1 MAFPQRFLD
10 ELIDRSDIVDLVSSY
25 VALTKKGGNYFGLC
39 PFHNEKTGSFSV
51 APDKQIFYCFGCHK
65 GGGALQFVMEI
76 ENLAFP
82 DAVRFLAKR
91 ANMEVPEDD
100 TGREESRRRQRVLAL
115 NRDAARWFYQN
126 LSRPEGAAVAAYL
139 EKRKI
144 TPKTATNFGLGASLD
159 SWDALLAAMTEKG
172 YTKTDLLA
180 AGLVV
185 SNQKGRVYDKFRNR
199 LMFPVIDVRGDV
211 VAFGGRVL
219 DKSEPK
225 YMNTT
230 ETIVYSKRRN
240 LYGINLAKKT
250 KRPNFILCE
259 GNIDVITLHQAG
271 FDNAVASMGTALTTE
286 QTKIL
291 SRYTKELVLCFD
303 NDTAGQMATQK
314 NIEML
319 KDSEF
324 AVRVLQLPRRLSEGE
339 YVKQD
344 VDDFIKFQGAAAFEA
359 VLNGSANQMDFRMD
373 AVAAKY
379 DLSDPEQKIAYGG
392 EISQLIASLSN
403 AVEREIYA
411 GRAAETAGISRTAMI
426 TEVERARGKQRGR
439 ERRTLQR
446 ENLNAA
452 ALRQP
457 RDRTIRYGD
466 LRSAMAEEGVIR
478 LLLLDGALSDQCRR
492 LEPEDFSSGFLGRMY
507 RLLREA
513 WDGGHPMTA
522 AALLARCTAEET
534 SHLSRLIGIYPA
546 FCRSRKLLPT
556 RTRRWRTTYR
566 LYCAPQRSGGGSR
579 LRTPCRRLWRN
590 LERTKRKRVTEESGN
605 DEKKGRADYGSGP
618 HRG

>member
-10 ELIDRSDIVDLVSSY
+10 ELVDRSDIVDVVSTY
-25 VALTKKGGNYFGLC
+25 VSLSKKGGNYFGLC

-51 APDKQIFYCFGCHK
+51 APDKQIYYCFGCHH
-65 GGGALQFVMEI
+65 GGGVIQFVMEI
-76 ENLAFP
+76 ENLDFP
-82 DAVRFLAKR
+82 NAVRFLAKR
-91 ANMEVPEDD
+91 ANMEVPEDN
-100 TGREESRRRQRVLAL
+100 TGLEESRRRQRVLAV
-115 NRDAARWFYQN
+115 NRDAARWFYSN

-139 EKRKI
+139 ERRKI
-144 TPKTATNFGLGASLD
+144 SRKTAMNFGLGASLD
-159 SWDALLAAMTEKG
+159 QWDALLNAMLEKG
-172 YTKTDLLA
+172 YTKADLLA

-185 SNQKGRVYDKFRNR
+185 SNQKGRIYDKFRNR
-199 LMFPVIDVRGDV
+199 LMFPVIDVKGDV

-303 NDTAGQMATQK
+303 NDNAGQLATQK
-314 NIEML
+314 NIELL

-324 AVRVLQLPRRLSEGE
+324 NVRILQLPRRLADGE

-359 VLNGSANQMDFRMD
+359 ILSGSANQMDYRME

-392 EISQLIASLSN
+392 EVSALIASLSN
-403 AVEREIYA
+403 AVEREVYA
-411 GRAAETAGISRTAMI
+411 GRAAETAGISRTAML
-426 TEVERARGKQRGR
+426 TEVERARRKKGSQ

-457 RDRTIRYGD
+457 RDRTIRYAD
-466 LRSAMAEEGVIR
+466 LRSAMAEEGVVC
-478 LLLLDGALSDQCRR
+478 LLLLDGALADKCRG
-492 LEPEDFSSGFLGRMY
+492 LPAEAFSSPFLGKLFA
-507 RLLREA
+507 LLTEA
-513 WDGGHPMTA
+513 WSEGRTMTA
-522 AALLARCTAEET
+522 ASLSAHCTPEEM
-534 SHLSRLIGIYPA
+534 SHLSAILQRPESLANAERALEDYIQVILCSAEKRQGERPGDP
-546 FCRSRKLLPT
+546 LLAAVEK
-556 RTRRWRTTYR
+556 YK
-566 LYCAPQRSGGGSR
+566 Q
-579 LRTPCRRLWRN
+579 
-590 LERTKRKRVTEESGN
+590 
-605 DEKKGRADYGSGP
+605 KKGNGGKQS
-618 HRG
+618 

>member
-10 ELIDRSDIVDLVSSY
+10 ELVDRSDIVDVVSSY
-25 VALTKKGGNYFGLC
+25 VSLSKKGGNYFGLC

-51 APDKQIFYCFGCHK
+51 APDKQIYYCFGCHH
-65 GGGALQFVMEI
+65 GGGVIQFVMEI
-76 ENLAFP
+76 ENLDFP
-82 DAVRFLAKR
+82 NAVRFLAKR
-91 ANMEVPEDD
+91 ANMEVPEDN
-100 TGREESRRRQRVLAL
+100 TGLEESRRRQRVLAV
-115 NRDAARWFYQN
+115 NRDAARWFYSN

-139 EKRKI
+139 ERRKI
-144 TPKTATNFGLGASLD
+144 SRKTAMNFGLGASLD
-159 SWDALLAAMTEKG
+159 QWDALLNAMLEKG
-172 YTKTDLLA
+172 YTKADLLA

-185 SNQKGRVYDKFRNR
+185 SNQKGRIYDKFRNR
-199 LMFPVIDVRGDV
+199 LMFPVIDVKGDV

-303 NDTAGQMATQK
+303 NDNAGQLATQK
-314 NIEML
+314 NIELL

-324 AVRVLQLPRRLSEGE
+324 NVRILQLPRRLAEGE

-344 VDDFIKFQGAAAFEA
+344 VDDFIKFQGPAAFEA
-359 VLNGSANQMDFRMD
+359 MLSGSANQMDYRME

-392 EISQLIASLSN
+392 EVSALIASLSN
-403 AVEREIYA
+403 AVEREVYA
-411 GRAAETAGISRTAMI
+411 GRAAETAGISRTAML
-426 TEVERARGKQRGR
+426 TEVERARRKKGSQ

-457 RDRTIRYGD
+457 RDRTIRYAD

-478 LLLLDGALSDQCRR
+478 LLLLDGTLADKCRELSQ
-492 LEPEDFSSGFLGRMY
+492 EAFSSPFLGRIY
-507 RLLREA
+507 RTLTEA
-513 WDGGHPMTA
+513 WDEGQALTA
-522 AALLARCTAEET
+522 ASLAAHCTPEEMG
-534 SHLSRLIGIYPA
+534 HLSGVLQRPESIANADRALEDYIQVIR
-546 FCRSRKLLPT
+546 RSAEKRQGEEPDD
-556 RTRRWRTTYR
+556 
-566 LYCAPQRSGGGSR
+566 P
-579 LRTPCRRLWRN
+579 LRAAVEKN
-590 LERTKRKRVTEESGN
+590 KADKK
-605 DEKKGRADYGSGP
+605 KKGNGGKHS
-618 HRG
+618 

>member
-10 ELIDRSDIVDLVSSY
+10 ELIDRTDIVDVVSSY
-25 VALTKKGGNYFGLC
+25 VTLSKKGGNYFGLC

-51 APDKQIFYCFGCHK
+51 APDKQIYYCFGCHH
-65 GGGALQFVMEI
+65 GGGVIHFIMEI
-76 ENLAFP
+76 ENLDFP

-91 ANMEVPEDD
+91 ANMEVPEDSA
-100 TGREESRRRQRVLAL
+100 GLEESRRRQRVLAV

-126 LSRPEGAAVAAYL
+126 LSRPEGAAVAAYM
-139 EKRKI
+139 ERRKI
-144 TPKTATNFGLGASLD
+144 SRKTAMDFGLGASLD
-159 SWDALLAAMTEKG
+159 SWDALLTAMQEKG
-172 YTKTDLLA
+172 YTKADLLA

-185 SNQKGRVYDKFRNR
+185 ANQKGRIYDKFRNR
-199 LMFPVIDVRGDV
+199 LMFPVIDVKGDV

-291 SRYTKELVLCFD
+291 SRYTKELVFCFD
-303 NDTAGQMATQK
+303 NDTAGQLATQK
-314 NIEML
+314 NIELL

-324 AVRVLQLPRRLSEGE
+324 TVRILQLPRRLVDGE
-339 YVKQD
+339 YIKQD
-344 VDDFIKFQGAAAFEA
+344 VDDFIKFQGADAFEA
-359 VLNGSANQMDFRMD
+359 LLSGSANQMDYRME

-392 EISQLIASLSN
+392 EISALIASLSN
-403 AVEREIYA
+403 AVEREVYA
-411 GRAAETAGISRTAMI
+411 GRAAETAGISRTAML
-426 TEVERARGKQRGR
+426 TEVERARKKKRGQ

-446 ENLNAA
+446 ENLNTA

-457 RDRTIRYGD
+457 KDRTIRYDD
-466 LRSAMAEEGVIR
+466 LRSAMAEEGIIR
-478 LLLLDGALSDQCRR
+478 LLLLDGALADRCRD
-492 LEPEDFSSGFLGRMY
+492 LDPEDFSSPFLGRMY
-507 RLLREA
+507 RLFMEA
-513 WDGGHPMTA
+513 WDEGQALTA
-522 AALLARCTAEET
+522 AALAARCTPEEM
-534 SHLSRLIGIYPA
+534 SHLSGVLQKPESPA
-546 FCRSRKLLPT
+546 NADRALAD
-556 RTRRWRTTYR
+556 YIQVI
-566 LYCAPQRSGGGSR
+566 QRSAEK
-579 LRTPCRRLWRN
+579 RRG
-590 LERTKRKRVTEESGN
+590 ERPDDPLLAAVEKNKAN
-605 DEKKGRADYGSGP
+605 KQKKGNGGKQT
-618 HRG
+618 

>member
-10 ELIDRSDIVDLVSSY
+10 ELIDRSDIVDVVSSY
-25 VALTKKGGNYFGLC
+25 VALNRKGGNYFGLC

-51 APDKQIFYCFGCHK
+51 APDKQIYYCFGCHH
-65 GGGALQFVMEI
+65 GGGVIHFIMEI
-76 ENLAFP
+76 ENLDFP

-91 ANMEVPEDD
+91 ANMDVPEDN
-100 TGREESRRRQRVLAL
+100 TGLEESRRRQRVLAV
-115 NRDAARWFYQN
+115 NRDAARWFYSN

-144 TPKTATNFGLGASLD
+144 SRKTAMDFGLGASPD
-159 SWDALLAAMTEKG
+159 SWDALLTAMGEKG
-172 YTKTDLLA
+172 YTKADLLA
-180 AGLVV
+180 AGLAV
-185 SNQKGRVYDKFRNR
+185 SNQKGRIYDKFRNR
-199 LMFPVIDVRGDV
+199 LMFPVIDVKGDV

-230 ETIVYSKRRN
+230 ETMVYSKRRN

-303 NDTAGQMATQK
+303 NDTAGQLATQK

-324 AVRVLQLPRRLSEGE
+324 TVRVLQLPRRLVDGE

-359 VLNGSANQMDFRMD
+359 ILSGSAKQLDYRME

-379 DLSDPEQKIAYGG
+379 DLSDPDQKIAYGG
-392 EISQLIASLSN
+392 EVSALIASLSN
-403 AVEREIYA
+403 AVEREVYA
-411 GRAAETAGISRTAMI
+411 GRAAETAGISRTAML
-426 TEVERARGKQRGR
+426 TEVERARRKKQGQ

-446 ENLNAA
+446 ENLNTA

-457 RDRTIRYGD
+457 RDRTIRYTD

-478 LLLLDGALSDQCRR
+478 LLLLDGTLADKCRELSQ
-492 LEPEDFSSGFLGRMY
+492 EAFSSPFLGRIY
-507 RLLREA
+507 RTLTEA
-513 WDGGHPMTA
+513 WDEGQALTA
-522 AALLARCTAEET
+522 ASLAAHCTPEEMG
-534 SHLSRLIGIYPA
+534 HLSGVLQRPESIANADRALEDYIQVIR
-546 FCRSRKLLPT
+546 RSAEKRQGEEPDD
-556 RTRRWRTTYR
+556 
-566 LYCAPQRSGGGSR
+566 P
-579 LRTPCRRLWRN
+579 LRAAVEKN
-590 LERTKRKRVTEESGN
+590 KADKK
-605 DEKKGRADYGSGP
+605 KKGNGGKHS
-618 HRG
+618 

>member
-10 ELIDRSDIVDLVSSY
+10 ELVDRSDIVDVVSSY
-25 VALTKKGGNYFGLC
+25 VSLSKKGGNYFGLC

-51 APDKQIFYCFGCHK
+51 APDKQIYYCFGCHH
-65 GGGALQFVMEI
+65 GGGVIQFVMEI
-76 ENLAFP
+76 ENLDFP
-82 DAVRFLAKR
+82 NAVRFLAKR
-91 ANMEVPEDD
+91 ANMEVPEDN
-100 TGREESRRRQRVLAL
+100 TGLEESRRRQRVLAV
-115 NRDAARWFYQN
+115 NRDAARWFYSN

-139 EKRKI
+139 ERRKI
-144 TPKTATNFGLGASLD
+144 SRKTAMNFGLGASLD
-159 SWDALLAAMTEKG
+159 QWDALLNAMLEKG
-172 YTKTDLLA
+172 YTKADLLA

-185 SNQKGRVYDKFRNR
+185 SNQKGRIYDKFRNR
-199 LMFPVIDVRGDV
+199 LMFPVIDVKGDV

-303 NDTAGQMATQK
+303 NDNAGQLATQK
-314 NIEML
+314 NIELL

-324 AVRVLQLPRRLSEGE
+324 NVRILQLPRRLADGE

-359 VLNGSANQMDFRMD
+359 ILSGSANQMDYRME

-392 EISQLIASLSN
+392 EVSALIASLSN
-403 AVEREIYA
+403 AVEREVYA
-411 GRAAETAGISRTAMI
+411 GRAAETAGISRTAML
-426 TEVERARGKQRGR
+426 TEVERARRKKGSQ

-457 RDRTIRYGD
+457 RDRTIRYTD
-466 LRSAMAEEGVIR
+466 LRSAMAEEGVVC
-478 LLLLDGALSDQCRR
+478 LLLLDGALADKCRG
-492 LEPEDFSSGFLGRMY
+492 LPAEAFSSPFLGKLFA
-507 RLLREA
+507 LLTEA
-513 WDGGHPMTA
+513 WSEGRTMTA
-522 AALLARCTAEET
+522 ASLSAHCTPEEM
-534 SHLSRLIGIYPA
+534 SHLSAILQRPESLANAERALEDYIQVIL
-546 FCRSRKLLPT
+546 RSAEKRQGERPEDPLLAAVEK
-556 RTRRWRTTYR
+556 YK
-566 LYCAPQRSGGGSR
+566 Q
-579 LRTPCRRLWRN
+579 
-590 LERTKRKRVTEESGN
+590 
-605 DEKKGRADYGSGP
+605 KKGNGGKQS
-618 HRG
+618 

>member
-10 ELIDRSDIVDLVSSY
+10 ELVDRSDIVDVVSSY
-25 VALTKKGGNYFGLC
+25 VSLSKKGGNYFGLC

-51 APDKQIFYCFGCHK
+51 APDKQIYYCFGCHH
-65 GGGALQFVMEI
+65 GGGVIQFVMEI
-76 ENLAFP
+76 ENLDFP
-82 DAVRFLAKR
+82 NAVRFLAKR
-91 ANMEVPEDD
+91 ANMEVPEDN
-100 TGREESRRRQRVLAL
+100 TGLEESRRRQRVLAV
-115 NRDAARWFYQN
+115 NRDAARWFYSN

-139 EKRKI
+139 ERRKI
-144 TPKTATNFGLGASLD
+144 SRKTAMNFGLGASLD
-159 SWDALLAAMTEKG
+159 QWDALLNAMLEKG
-172 YTKTDLLA
+172 YTKADLLA

-185 SNQKGRVYDKFRNR
+185 SNQKGRIYDKFRNR
-199 LMFPVIDVRGDV
+199 LMFPVIDVKGDV

-303 NDTAGQMATQK
+303 NDNAGQLATQK
-314 NIEML
+314 NIELL

-324 AVRVLQLPRRLSEGE
+324 NVRILQLPRRLADGE

-359 VLNGSANQMDFRMD
+359 ILNGSANQMDYRME

-392 EISQLIASLSN
+392 EISALIASLSN
-403 AVEREIYA
+403 AVEREVYA
-411 GRAAETAGISRTAMI
+411 GRAAETAGISRTAML
-426 TEVERARGKQRGR
+426 TEVERARRKKGSQ
-439 ERRTLQR
+439 ERQTLQR

-457 RDRTIRYGD
+457 RDRTIRYTD
-466 LRSAMAEEGVIR
+466 LRSAMAEEGVVC
-478 LLLLDGALSDQCRR
+478 LLLLDGALADKCRG
-492 LEPEDFSSGFLGRMY
+492 LPAEAFSSPFLGKLFA
-507 RLLREA
+507 LLTEA
-513 WDGGHPMTA
+513 WSEGRTMTA
-522 AALLARCTAEET
+522 ASLSAHCTPEEM
-534 SHLSRLIGIYPA
+534 SHLSAILQRPESLANAERALEDYIQVIL
-546 FCRSRKLLPT
+546 RSAEKRQGERPEDPLLAAVEK
-556 RTRRWRTTYR
+556 YK
-566 LYCAPQRSGGGSR
+566 Q
-579 LRTPCRRLWRN
+579 
-590 LERTKRKRVTEESGN
+590 
-605 DEKKGRADYGSGP
+605 KKGNGGKQS
-618 HRG
+618 

>member
-51 APDKQIFYCFGCHK
+51 APDKQIYYCFGCHH
-65 GGGALQFVMEI
+65 GGGAIQFAMEI
-76 ENLAFP
+76 ENLSFP

-91 ANMEVPEDD
+91 ANMDVPEDNAD
-100 TGREESRRRQRVLAL
+100 REESRRRQRVLAL
-115 NRDAARWFYQN
+115 NKDAARWFYQN
-126 LSRPEGAAVAAYL
+126 LSRPEGAAAAAYL
-139 EKRKI
+139 ERRKI
-144 TPKTATNFGLGASLD
+144 TRKTAVNFGLGASLD
-159 SWDALLAAMTEKG
+159 GWDSLLTAMQEKG
-172 YTKTDLLA
+172 YTKADLLA

-185 SNQKGRVYDKFRNR
+185 QNKQGRLYDKFRGR
-199 LMFPVIDVRGDV
+199 LMFPVIDVKGDV

-271 FDNAVASMGTALTTE
+271 FDNAVASMGTALTME

-291 SRYTKELVLCFD
+291 SRYTKELVLCYD
-303 NDTAGQMATQK
+303 NDAAGQMATQK
-314 NIEML
+314 NIELL

-324 AVRVLQLPRRLSEGE
+324 TVRILQLPRRLADGE
-339 YVKQD
+339 YIKQD
-344 VDDFIKFQGAAAFEA
+344 VDDFIKFQGPAAFEA
-359 VLNGSANQMDFRMD
+359 MLSGSANQMDYRMD
-373 AVAAKY
+373 AVSAKY

-392 EISQLIASLSN
+392 EVSQLIASLSN
-403 AVEREIYA
+403 AVEREVYA
-411 GRAAETAGISRTAMI
+411 GRAADTAGISRQAML
-426 TEVERARGKQRGR
+426 TEVERARRKMRGQ
-439 ERRTLQR
+439 ERKTLQR

-457 RDRTIRYGD
+457 RDRTIRYAD

-478 LLLLDGALSDQCRR
+478 LLLLDGALAEKCRD
-492 LEPEDFSSGFLGRMY
+492 LTPESFSSPFLGRIY
-507 RLLREA
+507 SLLLEA
-513 WDGGHPMTA
+513 WEEGRTMSA
-522 AALLARCTAEET
+522 ASLAGECGPEEM
-534 SHLSRLIGIYPA
+534 SHLTGILQKPEAPA
-546 FCRSRKLLPT
+546 
-556 RTRRWRTTYR
+556 
-566 LYCAPQRSGGGSR
+566 
-579 LRTPCRRLWRN
+579 
-590 LERTKRKRVTEESGN
+590 
-605 DEKKGRADYGSGP
+605 RADRALADYIQVIQSSAGKRLGVSEADALQAAVDYF
-618 HRG
+618 

>member
-1 MAFPQRFLD
+1 
-10 ELIDRSDIVDLVSSY
+10 
-25 VALTKKGGNYFGLC
+25 
-39 PFHNEKTGSFSV
+39 
-51 APDKQIFYCFGCHK
+51 
-65 GGGALQFVMEI
+65 MEI
-76 ENLAFP
+76 ENLDFP
-82 DAVRFLAKR
+82 NAVRFLAKR
-91 ANMEVPEDD
+91 ANMEVPEDN
-100 TGREESRRRQRVLAL
+100 TGLEESRRRQRVLAV
-115 NRDAARWFYQN
+115 NRDAARWFYSN

-139 EKRKI
+139 ERRKI
-144 TPKTATNFGLGASLD
+144 SRKTAMNFGLGASLD
-159 SWDALLAAMTEKG
+159 QWDALLNAMLEKG
-172 YTKTDLLA
+172 YTKADLLA

-185 SNQKGRVYDKFRNR
+185 SNQKGRIYDKFRNR
-199 LMFPVIDVRGDV
+199 LMFPVIDVKGDV

-303 NDTAGQMATQK
+303 NDNAGQLATQK
-314 NIEML
+314 NIELL

-324 AVRVLQLPRRLSEGE
+324 NVRILQLPRRLADGE

-359 VLNGSANQMDFRMD
+359 ILSGSANQMDYRME

-392 EISQLIASLSN
+392 EVSALIASLSN
-403 AVEREIYA
+403 AVEREVYA
-411 GRAAETAGISRTAMI
+411 GRAAETAGISRTAML
-426 TEVERARGKQRGR
+426 TEVERARRKKGSQ

-457 RDRTIRYGD
+457 RDRTIRYTD
-466 LRSAMAEEGVIR
+466 LRSAMAEEGVVC
-478 LLLLDGALSDQCRR
+478 LLLLDGALADKCRG
-492 LEPEDFSSGFLGRMY
+492 LPAEAFSSPFLGKLFA
-507 RLLREA
+507 LLTEA
-513 WDGGHPMTA
+513 WSEGRTMTA
-522 AALLARCTAEET
+522 ASLSAHCTPEEM
-534 SHLSRLIGIYPA
+534 SHLSAILQRPESLANAERALEDYIQVIL
-546 FCRSRKLLPT
+546 RSAEKRQGERPEDPLLAAVEK
-556 RTRRWRTTYR
+556 YK
-566 LYCAPQRSGGGSR
+566 Q
-579 LRTPCRRLWRN
+579 
-590 LERTKRKRVTEESGN
+590 
-605 DEKKGRADYGSGP
+605 KKGNGGKQS
-618 HRG
+618 

>member
-1 MAFPQRFLD
+1 MQTLVAFPQRFLD
-10 ELIDRSDIVDLVSSY
+10 ELVDRSDIVDVVSSY
-25 VALTKKGGNYFGLC
+25 VSLSKKGGNYFGLC

-51 APDKQIFYCFGCHK
+51 APDKQIYYCFGCHH
-65 GGGALQFVMEI
+65 GGGVIQFVMEI
-76 ENLAFP
+76 ENLDFP
-82 DAVRFLAKR
+82 NAVRFLAKR
-91 ANMEVPEDD
+91 ANMEVPEDN
-100 TGREESRRRQRVLAL
+100 TGLEESRRRQRVLAV
-115 NRDAARWFYQN
+115 NRDAARWFYSN

-139 EKRKI
+139 ERRKI
-144 TPKTATNFGLGASLD
+144 SRKTAMNFGLGASLD
-159 SWDALLAAMTEKG
+159 QWDALLNAMLEKG
-172 YTKTDLLA
+172 YTKADLLA

-185 SNQKGRVYDKFRNR
+185 SNQKGRIYDKFRNR
-199 LMFPVIDVRGDV
+199 LMFPVIDVKGDV

-303 NDTAGQMATQK
+303 NDNAGQLATQK
-314 NIEML
+314 NIELL

-324 AVRVLQLPRRLSEGE
+324 NVRILQLPRRLADGE

-359 VLNGSANQMDFRMD
+359 ILSGSANQMDYRME

-392 EISQLIASLSN
+392 EVSALIASLSN
-403 AVEREIYA
+403 AVEREVYA
-411 GRAAETAGISRTAMI
+411 GRAAETAGISRTAML
-426 TEVERARGKQRGR
+426 TEVERARRKKGSQ

-457 RDRTIRYGD
+457 RDRTIRYTD
-466 LRSAMAEEGVIR
+466 LRSAMAEEGVVC
-478 LLLLDGALSDQCRR
+478 LLLLDGALADKCRG
-492 LEPEDFSSGFLGRMY
+492 LPAEAFSSPFLGKLFA
-507 RLLREA
+507 LLTEA
-513 WDGGHPMTA
+513 WSEGRTMTA
-522 AALLARCTAEET
+522 ASLSAHCTPEEM
-534 SHLSRLIGIYPA
+534 SHLSAILQRPESLANAERALEDYIQVIL
-546 FCRSRKLLPT
+546 RSAEKRQGERPEDPLLAAVEK
-556 RTRRWRTTYR
+556 YK
-566 LYCAPQRSGGGSR
+566 Q
-579 LRTPCRRLWRN
+579 
-590 LERTKRKRVTEESGN
+590 
-605 DEKKGRADYGSGP
+605 KKGNGGKQS
-618 HRG
+618 

>member
-10 ELIDRSDIVDLVSSY
+10 ELIDRSDIVDVVSSY
-25 VALTKKGGNYFGLC
+25 VALSRKGGNYFGLC

-51 APDKQIFYCFGCHK
+51 APDKQIYYCFGCHH
-65 GGGALQFVMEI
+65 GGGVIHFIMEI
-76 ENLAFP
+76 ENLDFP

-91 ANMEVPEDD
+91 ANMDVPEDN
-100 TGREESRRRQRVLAL
+100 TGLEESRRRQRVLAV
-115 NRDAARWFYQN
+115 NRDAARWFYSN

-144 TPKTATNFGLGASLD
+144 SRKTAMDFGLGASPD
-159 SWDALLAAMTEKG
+159 SWDALLTAMGEKG
-172 YTKTDLLA
+172 YTKADLLA
-180 AGLVV
+180 AGLAV
-185 SNQKGRVYDKFRNR
+185 SNQKGRIYDKFRNR
-199 LMFPVIDVRGDV
+199 LMFPVIDVKGDV

-230 ETIVYSKRRN
+230 ETMVYSKRRN

-303 NDTAGQMATQK
+303 NDTAGQLATQK

-324 AVRVLQLPRRLSEGE
+324 TVRVLQLPRRLVDGE

-359 VLNGSANQMDFRMD
+359 ILSGSAKQLDYRME

-379 DLSDPEQKIAYGG
+379 DLSDPDQKIAYGS
-392 EISQLIASLSN
+392 EVSALIASLSN
-403 AVEREIYA
+403 AVEREVYA
-411 GRAAETAGISRTAMI
+411 GRAAETAGISRTALL
-426 TEVERARGKQRGR
+426 TEVERARRKKQGQ

-446 ENLNAA
+446 ENLNTA

-457 RDRTIRYGD
+457 RDRTIRYTD

-478 LLLLDGALSDQCRR
+478 LLLLDGTLADKCRELSQ
-492 LEPEDFSSGFLGRMY
+492 EAFSSPFLGRIY
-507 RLLREA
+507 RTLTEA
-513 WDGGHPMTA
+513 WDEGQALTA
-522 AALLARCTAEET
+522 ASLAAHCTPEEMG
-534 SHLSRLIGIYPA
+534 HLSGVLQRPESIANADRALEDYIQVIR
-546 FCRSRKLLPT
+546 RSAEKRQGEEPDD
-556 RTRRWRTTYR
+556 
-566 LYCAPQRSGGGSR
+566 P
-579 LRTPCRRLWRN
+579 LRAAVEKN
-590 LERTKRKRVTEESGN
+590 KADKK
-605 DEKKGRADYGSGP
+605 KKGNGGKQS
-618 HRG
+618 

>member
-10 ELIDRSDIVDLVSSY
+10 ELIDRSDIVDVVSSY
-25 VALTKKGGNYFGLC
+25 VALNRKGGNYFGLC

-51 APDKQIFYCFGCHK
+51 APDKQIYYCFGCHH
-65 GGGALQFVMEI
+65 GGGVIHFIMEI
-76 ENLAFP
+76 ENLDFP

-91 ANMEVPEDD
+91 ANMDVPEDSA
-100 TGREESRRRQRVLAL
+100 GLEESRRRQRVLAV
-115 NRDAARWFYQN
+115 NRDAARWFYSN

-144 TPKTATNFGLGASLD
+144 SRKTAMDFGLGASPD
-159 SWDALLAAMTEKG
+159 SWDALLTAMGEKG
-172 YTKTDLLA
+172 YTKADLLA
-180 AGLVV
+180 AGLAV
-185 SNQKGRVYDKFRNR
+185 SNQKGRIYDKFRNR
-199 LMFPVIDVRGDV
+199 LMFPVIDVKGDV

-230 ETIVYSKRRN
+230 ETMVYSKRRN

-303 NDTAGQMATQK
+303 NDTAGQLATQK

-324 AVRVLQLPRRLSEGE
+324 TVRVLQLPRRLVDGE

-359 VLNGSANQMDFRMD
+359 ILSGSAKQLDYRME

-379 DLSDPEQKIAYGG
+379 DLSDPDQKIAYGS
-392 EISQLIASLSN
+392 EVSALIASLSN
-403 AVEREIYA
+403 AVEREVYA
-411 GRAAETAGISRTAMI
+411 GRAAETAGISRTAML
-426 TEVERARGKQRGR
+426 TEVERARRKKQGQ

-446 ENLNAA
+446 ENLNTA

-457 RDRTIRYGD
+457 RDRTIRYTD

-478 LLLLDGALSDQCRR
+478 LLLLDGTLADKCRELSQ
-492 LEPEDFSSGFLGRMY
+492 EAFSSPFLGRIY
-507 RLLREA
+507 RTLTEA
-513 WDGGHPMTA
+513 WDEGQALTA
-522 AALLARCTAEET
+522 ASLAAHCTPEEMG
-534 SHLSRLIGIYPA
+534 HLSGVLQRPESIANADRALEDYIQGIR
-546 FCRSRKLLPT
+546 RSAEKRQGEEPDD
-556 RTRRWRTTYR
+556 
-566 LYCAPQRSGGGSR
+566 P
-579 LRTPCRRLWRN
+579 LRAAVEKN
-590 LERTKRKRVTEESGN
+590 KADKK
-605 DEKKGRADYGSGP
+605 KKGNGGKHS
-618 HRG
+618 

>member
-10 ELIDRSDIVDLVSSY
+10 ELIDRSDIVDVVSSY
-25 VALTKKGGNYFGLC
+25 VALNRKGGNYFGLC

-51 APDKQIFYCFGCHK
+51 APDKQIYYCFGCHH
-65 GGGALQFVMEI
+65 GGGVIHFIMEI
-76 ENLAFP
+76 ENLDFP

-91 ANMEVPEDD
+91 ANMDVPEDSA
-100 TGREESRRRQRVLAL
+100 GLEESRRRQRVLAV
-115 NRDAARWFYQN
+115 NRDAARWFYSN

-144 TPKTATNFGLGASLD
+144 SRKTAMDFGLGASPD
-159 SWDALLAAMTEKG
+159 SWDALLTAMGEKG
-172 YTKTDLLA
+172 YTKADLLA
-180 AGLVV
+180 AGLAV
-185 SNQKGRVYDKFRNR
+185 SNQKGRIYDKFRNR
-199 LMFPVIDVRGDV
+199 LMFPVIDVKGDV

-230 ETIVYSKRRN
+230 ETMVYSKRRN

-303 NDTAGQMATQK
+303 NDTAGQLATQK

-324 AVRVLQLPRRLSEGE
+324 TVRVLQLPRRLVDGE

-359 VLNGSANQMDFRMD
+359 ILSGSAKQLDYRME

-379 DLSDPEQKIAYGG
+379 DLSDPDQKIAYGS
-392 EISQLIASLSN
+392 EVSALIASLSN
-403 AVEREIYA
+403 AVEREVYA
-411 GRAAETAGISRTAMI
+411 GRAAETAGISRTAML
-426 TEVERARGKQRGR
+426 TEVERARRKKQGQ

-446 ENLNAA
+446 ENLNTA

-457 RDRTIRYGD
+457 RDRTIRYTD

-478 LLLLDGALSDQCRR
+478 LLLLDGTLADKCRELSQ
-492 LEPEDFSSGFLGRMY
+492 EAFSSPFLGRIY
-507 RLLREA
+507 RTLTEA
-513 WDGGHPMTA
+513 WDEGQALTA
-522 AALLARCTAEET
+522 ASLAAHCTPEEMG
-534 SHLSRLIGIYPA
+534 HLSGVLQRPESIANADRALEDYIQVIR
-546 FCRSRKLLPT
+546 RSAEKRQGEEPDD
-556 RTRRWRTTYR
+556 
-566 LYCAPQRSGGGSR
+566 P
-579 LRTPCRRLWRN
+579 LRAAVEKN
-590 LERTKRKRVTEESGN
+590 KADKK
-605 DEKKGRADYGSGP
+605 KKGNGGKHS
-618 HRG
+618 